1 MNLKLFILIVIL
13 FGFSSPQ
20 SELDK
25 IFISISQIKGGW
37 QMETRKGAI
46 YEEWS
51 MGDNKNLI
59 GNSYKL
65 KYSDTILLE
74 DLEIKIEKNSIYYI
88 SKVMDQNDQK
98 PIYFNLIK
106 SKNNIFVF
114 ENKQHDY
121 PQRIIYRF
129 VSNDSL
135 VARIEG
141 NKLNK
146 ILSSEFYYSR
156 VKYKN

>member
-46 YEEWS
+46 YEEWN

-59 GNSYKL
+59 GIVIN
-65 KYSDTILLE
+65 
-74 DLEIKIEKNSIYYI
+74 
-88 SKVMDQNDQK
+88 
-98 PIYFNLIK
+98 
-106 SKNNIFVF
+106 
-114 ENKQHDY
+114 
-121 PQRIIYRF
+121 
-129 VSNDSL
+129 
-135 VARIEG
+135 
-141 NKLNK
+141 
-146 ILSSEFYYSR
+146 
-156 VKYKN
+156 

>member
-1 MNLKLFILIVIL
+1 MNLKLFILIVVL

-20 SELDK
+20 AELDK
-25 IFISISQIKGGW
+25 IFKSISQIKGGW
-37 QMETRKGAI
+37 KMETRKGAI

-51 MGDNKNLI
+51 LGDNQNLV

-65 KYSDTILLE
+65 KNSDTTLLE
-74 DLEIKIEKNSIYYI
+74 DLEIQIKANSIYYI
-88 SKVMDQNDQK
+88 SKVVDQNEQK
-98 PIYFNLIK
+98 PIYFKLIK

-121 PQRIIYRF
+121 PQRIIYKF

-141 NKLNK
+141 SKLNK
-146 ILSSEFYYSR
+146 SLSSEFYYSR
-156 VKYKN
+156 VKL